1 MPEAA
6 GGTAGLERQQSRSH
20 DVREGRYSEGRR
32 NEVLLAD
39 QAKREAQ
46 GEQPA
51 SGENARHGHAGG
63 ARHKPG
69 DRAALS
75 FPLQAAE
82 ESENADGDDGHK
94 NIPGRAAGFL
104 EQGEDRRRG
113 EENND
118 AGAQGFEKRLPE
130 RLFPRP
136 PPKMRVSEQVAARAF
151 PLHGVWHELV
161 APGADIHGFEMILT
175 PFRRAAAL
183 LQGVRAKSRTGG
195 WG

>member
-1 MPEAA
+1 MPRTA
-6 GGTAGLERQQSRSH
+6 GGTAVRERPQGRSH
-20 DVREGRYSEGRR
+20 DVRERGYSEGRR
-32 NEVLLAD
+32 NGVLLAD
-39 QAKREAQ
+39 QVKRDAK
-46 GEQPA
+46 GEYPA
-51 SGENARHGHAGG
+51 AGEDARHGHAGG
-63 ARHKPG
+63 AGHEPG

-82 ESENADGDDGHK
+82 ESENADGDHGHK
-94 NIPGRAAGFL
+94 NISRRAAGFL

-118 AGAQGFEKRLPE
+118 AGPQGFEKRLPE

-136 PPKMRVSEQVAARAF
+136 AQKMRVGEQVAARAF

-175 PFRRAAAL
+175 PLRRAAAL

-195 WG
+195 WE